1 MPKLYLIRGL
11 PGSGKTTFAKS
22 LGIFHVEQDMCLI
35 RDGKYTWS
43 KDSIAQAVDFCR
55 TAAKFAMLEGIDL
68 VVSNTFTR
76 LFEMEFYL
84 GIANRLGYEVCVYK
98 ACGNFGSVHNVPSKS
113 MDTMRERW
121 EDFEGEQTLPAPPQ
135 ACT

>member
-35 RDGKYTWS
+35 CDGKYNWTKAS
-43 KDSIAQAVDFCR
+43 VTNAVAFCR
-55 TAAKFAMLEGIDL
+55 TAAKHAMLEGMDL

-76 LFEMEFYL
+76 RFEMQFYL
-84 GIANRLGYEVCVYK
+84 DLANRLGYEVCVFK
-98 ACGNFGSVHNVPSKS
+98 ACGDFGSIHNVPEES
-113 MDTMRERW
+113 MKAMRDRW
-121 EDFEGEQTLPAPPQ
+121 EDFEGELRLPAPPQ
-135 ACT
+135 ART